1 MAIVPASTER
11 ASPPGAP
18 RSPMGRTAGVA
29 ARNGTGPGGPR
40 QHKRESAPGAVGR
53 SGLGEIQRARILTAM
68 GEVVVERGAGVVT
81 VADVVGRSGV
91 SRRTFYELFGD
102 REDCFIA
109 AYDRALTLAGESV
122 IPAYRS
128 DGEWRERVRA
138 ALQALLLFLDA
149 EPSLG
154 YLAIVGSQAAGPRA
168 LERRAATVEKLI
180 AAVHEGGRGSRG
192 ARRPD
197 RLTAEGVVGAVL
209 AILANRT
216 AAPSRKPLLQLL
228 NALMAML
235 VLPYQGSAAADREL
249 KAPKQKPRTNN
260 PPPRVD
266 ALRDLEMRLTYRTM
280 RVLLAIGELEHPP
293 AKGPKGGG
301 ATSAQPDGQA
311 PSNRQVAAAAGI
323 ADQGQISKL
332 LARLQ
337 TLGLIE
343 NTGGDHAKGE
353 PNAWHLTAKG
363 QSVTKTLRDAA

>member
-1 MAIVPASTER
+1 VPASAER
-11 ASPPGAP
+11 ASPRGAP
-18 RSPMGRTAGVA
+18 QSPGGRTGGGA
-29 ARNGTGPGGPR
+29 ARNGTGPNG
-40 QHKRESAPGAVGR
+40 QYKRESAPGAVGR

-68 GEVVVERGAGVVT
+68 SEVVVERGAGVVT

-109 AYDRALTLAGESV
+109 AYDRALALAAESV
-122 IPAYRS
+122 ISAYRS
-128 DGEWRERVRA
+128 DGKWNERVRA
-138 ALQALLLFLDA
+138 GLQALLLFLDA

-168 LERRAATVEKLI
+168 LERRAATVQTLI
-180 AAVHEGGRGSRG
+180 AVVHEGARDSRG
-192 ARRPD
+192 VRRPD
-197 RLTAEGVVGAVL
+197 RLMAEGVVGAIL
-209 AILANRT
+209 AILANRL
-216 AAPSRKPLLQLL
+216 AAPNRKPLLPLL
-228 NALMAML
+228 NALMGMI
-235 VLPYQGSAAADREL
+235 VLPYQGTAAAEREL
-249 KAPKQKPRTNN
+249 RAPKQKPRTTN

-280 RVLLAIGELEHPP
+280 RVLLAIGEFEHQP
-293 AKGPKGGG
+293 AKGPKGARATG
-301 ATSAQPDGQA
+301 AQSNGQA

-363 QSVTKTLRDAA
+363 QGVTKTLREAA

>member
-1 MAIVPASTER
+1 M
-11 ASPPGAP
+11 
-18 RSPMGRTAGVA
+18 
-29 ARNGTGPGGPR
+29 ARNGTGPGGEYR
-40 QHKRESAPGAVGR
+40 RASAPGAVGR

-68 GEVVVERGAGVVT
+68 SEVVVERGAGVVT

-109 AYDRALTLAGESV
+109 AYDRALALARESV
-122 IPAYRS
+122 IPAYEAKAR
-128 DGEWRERVRA
+128 WREQVRA
-138 ALQALLLFLDA
+138 GLQALLLFLDA
-149 EPSLG
+149 EPDQG

-168 LERRAATVEKLI
+168 LERRAATVQTLI
-180 AAVHEGGRGSRG
+180 AVVHEGARESRG
-192 ARRPD
+192 PRRPD

-209 AILANRT
+209 AILANRI
-216 AAPSRKPLLQLL
+216 AAPSRKPLLGLL
-228 NALMAML
+228 NALVAMI
-235 VLPYQGSAAADREL
+235 VLPYQGSAAAEREL
-249 KAPKQKPRTNN
+249 RTPKQKPRNN
-260 PPPRVD
+260 NGPPRQD

-280 RVLLAIGELEHPP
+280 RVLLAIGELERPSTQR
-293 AKGPKGGG
+293 PKGAR
-301 ATSAQPDGQA
+301 ATGSQPDGRA
-311 PSNRQVAAAAGI
+311 PSNRQVATAAGI

-363 QSVTKTLRDAA
+363 QSVTKTLREAA

>member
-1 MAIVPASTER
+1 M
-11 ASPPGAP
+11 
-18 RSPMGRTAGVA
+18 
-29 ARNGTGPGGPR
+29 
-40 QHKRESAPGAVGR
+40 GR

-68 GEVVVERGAGVVT
+68 SEVVVERGAGVVT

-109 AYDRALTLAGESV
+109 AYDRALALAGESV
-122 IPAYRS
+122 IPAY
-128 DGEWRERVRA
+128 DTKGPWRERVRA
-138 ALQALLLFLDA
+138 GLQALLLFLDA
-149 EPSLG
+149 EPDQG
-154 YLAIVGSQAAGPRA
+154 YLVIVGSQAAGRRA
-168 LERRAATVEKLI
+168 LERRAATVATLI
-180 AAVHEGGRGSRG
+180 AVVHEGARESRG
-192 ARRPD
+192 PRRPD

-209 AILANRT
+209 AILANRI
-216 AAPSRKPLLQLL
+216 AAPDRKPLLGLL
-228 NALMAML
+228 NALMAMI

-249 KAPKQKPRTNN
+249 RAPKQKPRNN

-280 RVLLAIGELEHPP
+280 RVLLAIGELERPP
-293 AKGPKGGG
+293 AQRVKGARITGPQ
-301 ATSAQPDGQA
+301 AAGQA

-363 QSVTKTLRDAA
+363 QGVTKTLREAA

>member
-1 MAIVPASTER
+1 M
-11 ASPPGAP
+11 
-18 RSPMGRTAGVA
+18 
-29 ARNGTGPGGPR
+29 
-40 QHKRESAPGAVGR
+40 GR

-68 GEVVVERGAGVVT
+68 SEVVMERGAGVVT

-109 AYDRALTLAGESV
+109 AYDRALALSAESV

-128 DGEWRERVRA
+128 GGEWSERVRA
-138 ALQALLLFLDA
+138 GLQALLLFLDA

-154 YLAIVGSQAAGPRA
+154 YLGVVGSQAAGPRA
-168 LERRAATVEKLI
+168 LERRADTVQTLI
-180 AAVHEGGRGSRG
+180 AVVHEGGRGSRG
-192 ARRPD
+192 TRRPD
-197 RLTAEGVVGAVL
+197 RLTAEGVVGAIL
-209 AILANRT
+209 AILANRI
-216 AAPSRKPLLQLL
+216 AAPDRKPLLPLL
-228 NALMAML
+228 NALMAMI
-235 VLPYQGSAAADREL
+235 VLPYQGSPAADREL
-249 KAPKQKPRTNN
+249 RAPKQKPRN
-260 PPPRVD
+260 PSAPPRVD

-280 RVLLAIGELEHPP
+280 RVLLAIGELERPP
-293 AKGPKGGG
+293 TQGSKGGRATG
-301 ATSAQPDGQA
+301 AQTDDQA

-363 QSVTKTLRDAA
+363 HGVTKTLREAA

>member
-1 MAIVPASTER
+1 VPASAER
-11 ASPPGAP
+11 ASPRGTP
-18 RSPMGRTAGVA
+18 RSSGGRAGWGTTRDGVGP
-29 ARNGTGPGGPR
+29 NG
-40 QHKRESAPGAVGR
+40 QYKRESAPGAVGR

-68 GEVVVERGAGVVT
+68 SEVVVERGAGVVT

-102 REDCFIA
+102 REDCLIA

-122 IPAYRS
+122 VPAYNTKER
-128 DGEWRERVRA
+128 WRERVRA
-138 ALQALLLFLDA
+138 GLQALLLFLDA
-149 EPSLG
+149 EPDQG
-154 YLAIVGSQAAGPRA
+154 YLCIVGSPAAGPRA
-168 LERRAATVEKLI
+168 LERRAATVETLI
-180 AAVHEGGRGSRG
+180 AVVHQGARESRG

-209 AILANRT
+209 AILANRV
-216 AAPSRKPLLQLL
+216 AAADRKPLMGLL
-228 NALMAML
+228 NALMAMI
-235 VLPYQGSAAADREL
+235 VLPYQGSAAAEREL
-249 KAPKQKPRTNN
+249 RAPKQKPRNN
-260 PPPRVD
+260 APPRVD
-266 ALRDLEMRLTYRTM
+266 ALRDLEMRLTYRTV
-280 RVLLAIGELEHPP
+280 RVLLAIGELECPP
-293 AKGPKGGG
+293 TQRVKGSRE
-301 ATSAQPDGQA
+301 ASARADGQA

-363 QSVTKTLRDAA
+363 QGVTQTLRDAA